1 MAKKTKTMPTDI
13 EAVEDQTTADA
24 SGGDEDFLFGEGA
37 EYLTPPTDL
46 RAKAPQRP
54 SKQGDRDPVE
64 AAEAAL
70 KRMETSFDSW
80 MTEETVRL
88 VTLWNEAE
96 ATGYEGEA
104 REAFHRAAHDIKGQ
118 AATLG
123 FPLAGRVAG
132 SLCRIL
138 EAMGAERMPHELVR
152 QHVQSVRAMIVEQAR
167 DEGSPTAVRLAD
179 RLEEVT
185 IDFLDRVGC
194 AA

>member
-1 MAKKTKTMPTDI
+1 MAKKTKTVAAELEP
-13 EAVEDQTTADA
+13 VEDPATTDA
-24 SGGDEDFLFGEGA
+24 TGGDEDFLFGEGA

-54 SKQGDRDPVE
+54 SKRGDRDPVE

-80 MTEETVRL
+80 MGEETVRL
-88 VTLWNEAE
+88 VTLWSEAE

-132 SLCRIL
+132 SLCKIL
-138 EAMGAERMPHELVR
+138 EAIEAERMPHELVR
-152 QHVQSVRAMIVEQAR
+152 QHVQSVRAMIAEQAR
-167 DEGSPTAVRLAD
+167 DEGSTTAVKLAV

-185 IDFLDRVGC
+185 LDYLEQVGR